1 MKNVTNRYTIFGST
15 GFFGKNLYKVLKEKK
30 KKIYIPKKN
39 KYIFNKNLGNVI
51 YCIGTSESIK
61 NPKNA
66 LTANL
71 EILSKL
77 LTNNKF
83 QTFTYLSSIKV
94 YSKSSKTKET
104 DKITFE
110 HNEKGVYFKSLKLA
124 AESLCLQMNNPNIK
138 IIRLANL
145 FGYYFTNQVY
155 LLPTLLRQSINEGK
169 INITINKNSRKN
181 YLSVNDAIDVILKII
196 TKSKYQVYNV
206 ASDKQISINQISE
219 KIRELTN
226 CKINY
231 KNSNLL
237 LNEPKINI
245 QRIKK
250 EFNFKP
256 KIELTNEIE
265 KIIYS

>member
-71 EILSKL
+71 EILSNL
-77 LTNNKF
+77 LT
-83 QTFTYLSSIKV
+83 
-94 YSKSSKTKET
+94 
-104 DKITFE
+104 FE
-110 HNEKGVYFKSLKLA
+110 QNEKGAYFKSLKLA

-155 LLPTLLRQSINEGK
+155 LLPTLLRQSIKKGE
-169 INITINKNSRKN
+169 INIIINKNSRKN